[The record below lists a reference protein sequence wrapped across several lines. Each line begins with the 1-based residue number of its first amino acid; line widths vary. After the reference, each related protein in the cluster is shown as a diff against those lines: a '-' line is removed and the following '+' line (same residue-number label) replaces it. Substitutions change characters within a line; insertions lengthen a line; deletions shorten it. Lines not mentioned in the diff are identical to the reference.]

1 MEKMTKREV
10 LNLMLGDVAIKNN
23 SVYVG
28 YITHEL
34 ELLDKKVSKSRT
46 NVEENNAIN
55 EIILDALAKCENA
68 VTISELQ
75 ASSDALKNYVLENGN
90 VLSNQKLTYLL
101 KGLVAEN
108 KVVKVED
115 KKKTFYSIAK

>member
-34 ELLDKKVSKSRT
+34 ELLDKKVSKSKT

-75 ASSDALKNYVLENGN
+75 ASSDTLKNYVLANGN

>member
-10 LNLMLGDVAIKNN
+10 LNLMLGDVAIKDN

>member
-75 ASSDALKNYVLENGN
+75 ASNDTLKNYVLENGN